1 MSVLSF
7 TQFAALHEA
16 THGSLDDAKAV
27 IQKLRSHGFV
37 GYLAGGCVRDYLT
50 GHKPKDFDVATDA
63 TPDQVI
69 AIFPGADLVG
79 KSFGVVIVNGI
90 DVATFRMDS
99 DNYADGRR
107 PDSVEFTTSPEIDSR
122 RRDFT
127 INSMFLDPFSGKILD
142 FHGGQKDLKNKLIR
156 AVGNPDDR
164 FTQDHLRMLRATRFA
179 SKLGFDIHPETQAS
193 MAKNAHNI
201 ASIDVERITMELT
214 KAMGHD
220 AYKTIKS
227 MHNSGM
233 LVHVLPE
240 LDQLSPSHWA
250 QVLATLSFVGTNVK
264 PELGLAAAF
273 SMFNSATATKIG
285 RRLKFTNDEIKHITS
300 ILDLQTRISAV
311 TPQTTLD
318 VLKRLMRET
327 FFPDALTLY
336 RCRVEA
342 HDPYVHADALHL
354 LTMMFTN
361 MTQED
366 LNPAKF
372 VTGDDLISLG
382 LKPSK
387 EFKRILDAAEDGQL
401 SGHIKSKEQALE
413 MIRSGRL

>member
-1 MSVLSF
+1 MKTF
-7 TQFAALHEA
+7 TQFIFLTESVYG
-16 THGSLDDAKAV
+16 TLDDAKHV
-27 IQKLRSHGFV
+27 ITTLRSHGHQ
-37 GYLAGGCVRDYLT
+37 GYIAGGAVRDTLLGLT
-50 GHKPKDFDVATDA
+50 PKDFDVVTDA
-63 TPDQVI
+63 TPDQLKV
-69 AIFPGADLVG
+69 IFPQGKLVG
-79 KSFGVVIVNGI
+79 EKFGVVIVNGI

-156 AVGNPDDR
+156 AVGNPNDR
-164 FTQDHLRMLRATRFA
+164 FTQDHLRMLRADRFA
-179 SKLGFDIHPETQAS
+179 AKLGFDIHPETQAS
-193 MAKNAHNI
+193 MVKNAHNI
-201 ASIDVERITMELT
+201 ANIDVERITMELT

-227 MHNSGM
+227 MHTTGM

-240 LDQLSPSHWA
+240 LDQLSSHNWA
-250 QVLATLSFVGTNVK
+250 QVLATLSFIGTNIK

-273 SMFNSATATKIG
+273 YMFTSATATKIG

-300 ILDLQTRISAV
+300 ILDLQIRISAV

-327 FFPDALTLY
+327 FFLDALTLY
-336 RCRVEA
+336 RCRVDA
-342 HDPYVHADALHL
+342 QDDHANASAMRMLS
-354 LTMMFTN
+354 TMIAQMK
-361 MTQED
+361 QED

-372 VTGDDLISLG
+372 VTGDDLIALG
-382 LKPSK
+382 MRPSK

-401 SGHIKSKEQALE
+401 IGHIKSKEQALE
-413 MIRSGRL
+413 MIRNGRL